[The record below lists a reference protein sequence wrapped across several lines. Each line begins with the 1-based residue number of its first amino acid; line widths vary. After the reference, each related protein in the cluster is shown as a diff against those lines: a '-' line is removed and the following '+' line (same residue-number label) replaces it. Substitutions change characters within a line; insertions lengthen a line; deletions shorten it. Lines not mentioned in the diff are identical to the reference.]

1 MVAVIGTVVPSHD
14 IAAIVDLRRLRED
27 SGTQHSF
34 LMQLLEDVSAV
45 LRRRF
50 AGPALERAVERGRV
64 GEVQEVRDLADAQRR
79 IAEVFEGEISADFV
93 DQLGMADA
101 FFGES
106 PLQCPLRQVNG
117 GGRRWALRFL
127 SRWTSAV

>member
-1 MVAVIGTVVPSHD
+1 MVAVIGTVVQSHD

-34 LMQLLEDVSAV
+34 LMQLLEEVSAV

-50 AGPALERAVERGRV
+50 AGPAPERAVERGRV
-64 GEVQEVRDLADAQRR
+64 GEVQKVRDLADAQPR
-79 IAEVFEGEISADFV
+79 IAEVLEGEISANLV
-93 DQLGMADA
+93 DQRGMGDA
-101 FFGES
+101 LFGES

-117 GGRRWALRFL
+117 SGC
-127 SRWTSAV
+127 